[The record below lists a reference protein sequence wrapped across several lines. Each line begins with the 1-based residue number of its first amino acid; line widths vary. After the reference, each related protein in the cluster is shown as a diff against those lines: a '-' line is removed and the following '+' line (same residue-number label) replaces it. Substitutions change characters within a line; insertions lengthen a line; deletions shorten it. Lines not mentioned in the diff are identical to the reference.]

1 MAKTTEISDNLTKD
15 QAKIVLQFLQRTNL
29 QGSEMPAYVDVFNV
43 LTSLAGL
50 SGKTGQAGASD

>member
-1 MAKTTEISDNLTKD
+1 MAKMTETSDTLTQD

-50 SGKTGQAGASD
+50 SSANGHAGASD

>member
-1 MAKTTEISDNLTKD
+1 MAKKTETSNSLTQD

-50 SGKTGQAGASD
+50 SGTTGHAGASD